1 MKVKTPFEG
10 EKFDQPSLTVPDQ
23 TMSMRTLMERY
34 ARGLPLDN
42 MKKPLYDVDEL
53 STGVDLRKMDLVDI
67 QEMTMDHK
75 KLIKGHKD
83 KLERKEKQR
92 QHDMFE
98 TEVTKRVNNALNK
111 Q

>member
-1 MKVKTPFEG
+1 MKIKTPFEG

-67 QEMTMDHK
+67 QEMTMEHK
-75 KLIKGHKD
+75 NLIKGHKD
-83 KLERKEKQR
+83 KLERNEKKR
-92 QHDMFE
+92 QHDLFE
-98 TEVTKRVNNALNK
+98 NEVSKRVENALHK